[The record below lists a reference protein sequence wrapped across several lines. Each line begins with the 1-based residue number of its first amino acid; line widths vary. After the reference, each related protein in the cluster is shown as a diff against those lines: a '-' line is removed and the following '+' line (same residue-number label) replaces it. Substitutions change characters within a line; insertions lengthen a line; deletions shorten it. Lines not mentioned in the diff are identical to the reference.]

1 MGLIDDDLIRL
12 VFDLEFP
19 VDRLEY
25 SEGAEWLK
33 LPPRLLQDIS
43 AGPSKLINIQTGW
56 QTSQPR
62 WLDRLHDVHLTWS
75 NFFIK
80 NNRCISIYPDAHTAV
95 SGIVKWKDLSK
106 TAGISCDTENFFI
119 SQSRLQ
125 NAEHIGGRTM
135 FASSNEPH
143 NWGMWLLYV
152 VPAVMHFIK
161 NRHVYDRLLVYATHA
176 NMKAMLHLLGVE
188 DADMIIHDCSKA
200 YHFDSI
206 DVFRQP
212 QRDFYVAPETRMMFA
227 DLRDKML
234 TSVVEPGPCNIYVNR
249 DSRNTDPNSTRR
261 LKNGHDLDQR
271 LNMIGFKSI
280 DPESL
285 LPAKQIEVFGSA
297 QKIVVLGG
305 AGLFNAVFCR
315 PGTRIIDIESTCYH
329 IENHSTILS
338 SMDADYGIL
347 LGQEDQNDP
356 ERWDKQWT
364 VDVDRTIAAI
374 AKFMF

>member
-1 MGLIDDDLIRL
+1 
-12 VFDLEFP
+12 
-19 VDRLEY
+19 
-25 SEGAEWLK
+25 
-33 LPPRLLQDIS
+33 
-43 AGPSKLINIQTGW
+43 
-56 QTSQPR
+56 
-62 WLDRLHDVHLTWS
+62 
-75 NFFIK
+75 
-80 NNRCISIYPDAHTAV
+80 
-95 SGIVKWKDLSK
+95 
-106 TAGISCDTENFFI
+106 
-119 SQSRLQ
+119 
-125 NAEHIGGRTM
+125 M

-364 VDVDRTIAAI
+364 VDVERTIAAI